1 MEERFE
7 SISAMTKAD
16 DVLLKWI
23 LVKDYEYWE
32 RWLQNRYSDKNRY
45 FKELKGNGGTEV
57 FALHWLEVLDCM
69 AWMEII
75 KQQQKPRTWLLGLF
89 LLTALFFTITW
100 EVWDFGNLLDRFTT
114 TLELSLGT
122 FAVATTVGM
131 FFWLAYMALTWVE
144 GVDPDYGRADI
155 FADPLDTEEE
165 LAPDPE
171 GFDGVETQGE
181 NFIRYEGSVKANPE
195 SPKKNSIDLEIS

>member
-1 MEERFE
+1 LDGNNQAAAETPDMAFGVVFIDSTLFHNNLGSMGFWEF
-7 SISAMTKAD
+7 IGQVYD
-16 DVLLKWI
+16 DARIIVGYI
-23 LVKDYEYWE
+23 L
-32 RWLQNRYSDKNRY
+32 
-45 FKELKGNGGTEV
+45 
-57 FALHWLEVLDCM
+57 
-69 AWMEII
+69 
-75 KQQQKPRTWLLGLF
+75 
-89 LLTALFFTITW
+89 
-100 EVWDFGNLLDRFTT
+100 
-114 TLELSLGT
+114 
-122 FAVATTVGM
+122 AVATTVGM